1 MLKPRTCE
9 LDQLVRPNV
18 THGYLPVANIAR
30 QFHESWLR
38 TTPYAMTAASSST
51 EELLLFLSLR
61 LGFERRCNLIDHW
74 SRRRRC

>member
-18 THGYLPVANIAR
+18 THGYLPVANIHANSMI
-30 QFHESWLR
+30 Q
-38 TTPYAMTAASSST
+38 YAMTAASSST